1 MRRHRFYVPTVD
13 HSLKAITDRAQV
25 HQIRDVLRA
34 KVGDELLLW
43 KSGEGVDYV
52 FVITHMALSR
62 IEGAVSDTVEN
73 DREPRTHVSLYCSL
87 LKRENFE
94 LVLQKAVEVGVGT
107 IIPVVSQ
114 RTIKARL
121 NMDRARAIIQEA
133 AEQSGRGVMPELH
146 EVTSFDGALEHA
158 KGNGRNCFYHCGVID
173 FDTSRSACPSDGRD
187 RTGVFI
193 GPEGGWTD
201 AEVTRARLFDC
212 HITSLGPLTLRA
224 ETAAIVASYL
234 ACV

>member
-13 HSLKAITDRAQV
+13 RSLKAITDRAQV

-52 FVITHMALSR
+52 FVITHMAPSR
-62 IEGAVSDTVEN
+62 IEGVVSDASEN
-73 DREPRTHVSLYCSL
+73 DREPRARVSLYCSL

-94 LVLQKAVEVGVGT
+94 LVLQKAVEVGVGA
-107 IIPVVSQ
+107 IIPVTSA

-133 AEQSGRGVMPELH
+133 AEQSGRGVVPELH
-146 EVTSFDGALEHA
+146 GVTSFDGALEHA
-158 KGNGRNCFYHCGVID
+158 KGNGRNCFYHWDVID
-173 FDTSRSACPSDGRD
+173 SDTRNVCSSEGRD

-201 AEVTRARLFDC
+201 VEVECARVSGC
-212 HITSLGPLTLRA
+212 HITSLGSLTLRA

>member
-13 HSLKAITDRAQV
+13 RSLKAITDRAQV

-52 FVITHMALSR
+52 FVITYMAPSR
-62 IEGAVSDTVEN
+62 IEGVVSDASEN
-73 DREPRTHVSLYCSL
+73 DREPRARVSLYCAL

-94 LVLQKAVEVGVGT
+94 LVLQKAVEVGVGA
-107 IIPVVSQ
+107 IIPVTSA

-133 AEQSGRGVMPELH
+133 AEQSGRGVVPELY
-146 EVTSFDGALEHA
+146 EVTSFDDALEHA
-158 KGNGRNCFYHCGVID
+158 KGNEVFF
-173 FDTSRSACPSDGRD
+173 FDTRASHNDIKCANHGC
-187 RTGVFI
+187 RTGIFI

-201 AEVTRARLFDC
+201 AEVECAQASGC
-212 HITSLGPLTLRA
+212 HVVSLGPLTLRA
-224 ETAAIVASYL
+224 ETAAIVASYR
-234 ACV
+234 ACSL